1 MHSLMRRMA
10 RAIFFS
16 IAFVLIGALTWSP
29 PVALAEESSKTNAS
43 SDTTPTTGGLTGDT
57 VYAAVT
63 TEAVSSSGSVVA
75 GGGEISL
82 PSVEVDPVCYYRWV
96 GTGQQVAE
104 KLNGPAAPE
113 GVPPVVAH
121 QYDKLRWT
129 DLRIYEGYEQYSS
142 DSAGDWYEPYCDRS
156 RAPEGMDFDKYAMD
170 WRIAHPTSFFPA
182 GSAPVAEVDPQVL
195 ARAVWRSVRLPAP
208 VVDYN
213 PKMASPAGATIV
225 GMDTW
230 LWATDEVPKTISITA
245 TAGST
250 SVTVTARASR
260 LLVDTEDG
268 DVDCTG
274 FGIPWVPGAPEGS
287 SDCTVVFTRSSA
299 RRQGGATPVDVS
311 VSYAASYTAS
321 DGTSGELGRAS
332 TRSQALIPVA
342 EVQAV
347 NVTPTG

>member
-1 MHSLMRRMA
+1 M
-10 RAIFFS
+10 
-16 IAFVLIGALTWSP
+16 
-29 PVALAEESSKTNAS
+29 
-43 SDTTPTTGGLTGDT
+43 
-57 VYAAVT
+57 
-63 TEAVSSSGSVVA
+63 
-75 GGGEISL
+75 
-82 PSVEVDPVCYYRWV
+82 
-96 GTGQQVAE
+96 
-104 KLNGPAAPE
+104 
-113 GVPPVVAH
+113 
-121 QYDKLRWT
+121 
-129 DLRIYEGYEQYSS
+129 
-142 DSAGDWYEPYCDRS
+142 
-156 RAPEGMDFDKYAMD
+156 
-170 WRIAHPTSFFPA
+170 
-182 GSAPVAEVDPQVL
+182 L